1 MFPQVVFLSEVD
13 GVRFPLLVPTFYHQ
27 SVTLPTA
34 EFSFTDCPVPVEIS
48 HLLIG
53 KP

>member
-1 MFPQVVFLSEVD
+1 MFLHVEFLSEVD
-13 GVRFPLLVPTFYHQ
+13 GGRFPLLVPTFYHQ
-27 SVTLPTA
+27 PVALPTT